1 MGSRVGHRTGWRGRP
16 GQTPPLFCCQVV
28 NPKPGRVQAPG
39 SRAMLGPGRHW
50 ACLALACRPLAGQ
63 EGGHGAPSS
72 QEGAP
77 SGQAPPVITG
87 CYRRLGRVIGR
98 SPGRQPLDT
107 RPLSGNPPGRRGN
120 VTGGNRASSP
130 GNQRLGAGQGRS
142 DPKRKQS
149 SAAGEQTSPWG
160 QTRPWR
166 WSRGP
171 GRLSPGRSHTPSPE
185 PSHRRPPD
193 GSHRPASDP
202 SNRSHPSDLALTPNQ
217 TQS

>member
-1 MGSRVGHRTGWRGRP
+1 MID
-16 GQTPPLFCCQVV
+16 Q
-28 NPKPGRVQAPG
+28 
-39 SRAMLGPGRHW
+39 
-50 ACLALACRPLAGQ
+50 
-63 EGGHGAPSS
+63 
-72 QEGAP
+72 
-77 SGQAPPVITG
+77 
-87 CYRRLGRVIGR
+87 

-160 QTRPWR
+160 QMQPWR
-166 WSRGP
+166 WSYGP
-171 GRLSPGRSHTPSPE
+171 GRLSLGRSHTQSLNPATDA
-185 PSHRRPPD
+185 PD
-193 GSHRPASDP
+193 GGHGPASDP
-202 SNRSHPSDLALTPNQ
+202 SNRSQPSDLALIPNQ